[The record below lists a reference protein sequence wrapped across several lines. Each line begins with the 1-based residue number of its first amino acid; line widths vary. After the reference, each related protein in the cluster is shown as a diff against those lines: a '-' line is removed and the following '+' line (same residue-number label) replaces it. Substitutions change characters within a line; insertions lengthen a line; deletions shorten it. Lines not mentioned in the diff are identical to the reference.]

1 MSIHIDGITALVT
14 GANRGLGRAL
24 VEALLARGATRVY
37 AGARRAESLDDLVAG
52 SGGRVVPLTL
62 DVTKPEDIDAAASV
76 AGDVALV
83 INNAGIVSHLG
94 GPFGDPEWIRAGREE
109 YEVNVIGPLAVSQ
122 RFQPILERNGGGGL
136 VNVASVTSF
145 VAFELVP
152 TYSASKAAVHSI
164 TQYTR
169 QALRDQGTFVAGV
182 YPGPVDTDMARSL
195 PVDKTPASD
204 VAHAILDGIEA
215 GVEDILPDPVAVQLG
230 GVYFSQPKNL
240 ESTVAA

>member
-1 MSIHIDGITALVT
+1 MSIRIDGITALVT

-24 VEALLARGATRVY
+24 AEALLARGATRVY
-37 AGARRAESLDDLVAG
+37 AGARRAESLDDLVAA
-52 SGGRVVPLTL
+52 SDGRVVPLTL
-62 DVTKPEDIDAAASV
+62 DVTRPEDIDAAAAV

-83 INNAGIVSHLG
+83 INNAGIVSHVG
-94 GPFGDPEWIRAGREE
+94 APFGDPEWIRVGREE
-109 YEVNVIGPLAVSQ
+109 YEVNVIAPLAVSQ
-122 RFQPILERNGGGGL
+122 RFQPILARNGGGGL

-152 TYSASKAAVHSI
+152 TYSASKAAIHSI

-195 PVDKTPASD
+195 PVDKTPASV

-215 GVEDILPDPVAVQLG
+215 GVEDILPDPVAVQMG

-240 ESTVAA
+240 EPTVAA